1 MVLSQPLRFAELAV
15 KKGSTP
21 VVSLPEGQQ
30 TTMRE
35 ADFEE

>member
-1 MVLSQPLRFAELAV
+1 MVLSQSLRPADSAV